1 MFYILKTKRIHTYPV
16 STFHTKLTINLTF
29 REFMVVARGPMQND
43 LSTHKNMKIGFV
55 LTLTLD
61 HAVECV
67 CVLCIYVDCGYC

>member
-1 MFYILKTKRIHTYPV
+1 
-16 STFHTKLTINLTF
+16 
-29 REFMVVARGPMQND
+29 MVVARGPMQND